1 MTPCFLPWHKVW
13 LSKEFFYYLDFALMK
28 EIWWCPLC
36 IESKVLLCQITV
48 LHTVLLYTSFRLY
61 VLFKKL
67 EYLFL
72 VYCPSSKSCCIP
84 VCEASIEMTIRL
96 IFWSEIDRIYF
107 LFCLQQFLFT
117 LFLTTCIAYCIFC
130 RWLRM
135 FNWSIHFYLWKKNY
149 KFWDFKT
156 PALLRNR
163 QWTRFYTNY
172 CFHSSVVL

>member
-28 EIWWCPLC
+28 EIWWCPFC

-84 VCEASIEMTIRL
+84 VCEANIEMTKIRL
-96 IFWSEIDRIYF
+96 MQLENVKYVSF
-107 LFCLQQFLFT
+107 LFSFLSSAISFHII
-117 LFLTTCIAYCIFC
+117 LNYLY
-130 RWLRM
+130 
-135 FNWSIHFYLWKKNY
+135 SILYIL
-149 KFWDFKT
+149 
-156 PALLRNR
+156 
-163 QWTRFYTNY
+163 
-172 CFHSSVVL
+172 